1 MSWKAIES
9 IESLRFDLPPNAV
22 VSEYVRFIPSS
33 MLLPIVHR
41 SFDVGGLKMEG
52 PFPPP
57 EKPPPMAI
65 ITTLT
70 RIPIAANIPEARN
83 IILFGV
89 IDVTMNQTLK
99 KVK

>member
-1 MSWKAIES
+1 
-9 IESLRFDLPPNAV
+9 
-22 VSEYVRFIPSS
+22 
-33 MLLPIVHR
+33 
-41 SFDVGGLKMEG
+41 MEG
-52 PFPPP
+52 PFPLP

-89 IDVTMNQTLK
+89 IDVTINQTLK
-99 KVK
+99 K

>member
-1 MSWKAIES
+1 M
-9 IESLRFDLPPNAV
+9 LP
-22 VSEYVRFIPSS
+22 
-33 MLLPIVHR
+33 PIVHR

-52 PFPPP
+52 PEP

-83 IILFGV
+83 TILFWDND
-89 IDVTMNQTLK
+89 ITMIQTLK
-99 KVK
+99 KRVNTKKRITEQLCQTDRILQSCLGHLHLVL

>member
-1 MSWKAIES
+1 
-9 IESLRFDLPPNAV
+9 
-22 VSEYVRFIPSS
+22 
-33 MLLPIVHR
+33 
-41 SFDVGGLKMEG
+41 LKMEG

-89 IDVTMNQTLK
+89 IDITMNQTLK
-99 KVK
+99 KRVNTKKRVTTQQLCQTDPILQNCLGHLYQLLL